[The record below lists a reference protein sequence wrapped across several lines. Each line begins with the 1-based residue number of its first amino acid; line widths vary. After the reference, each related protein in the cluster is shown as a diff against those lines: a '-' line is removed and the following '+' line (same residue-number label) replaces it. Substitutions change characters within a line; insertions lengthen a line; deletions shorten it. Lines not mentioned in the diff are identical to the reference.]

1 MNLFQLSKETGKV
14 LHKEVDEMDPNQWM
28 FGGYM
33 VEQDRLRAEEEEEY
47 VESSG
52 SSVAEWIIAG
62 IIIFIVLILLLR

>member
-1 MNLFQLSKETGKV
+1 
-14 LHKEVDEMDPNQWM
+14 MDPNWWM

-33 VEQDRLRAEEEEEY
+33 LEQDRLRAEEDEEY

>member
-33 VEQDRLRAEEEEEY
+33 VEEDRLRAEEEGEY

-52 SSVAEWIIAG
+52 SSVVGWIIAG
-62 IIIFIVLILLLR
+62 IIFLVLILLFQ

>member
-33 VEQDRLRAEEEEEY
+33 VEEDRLRAEEEGEY

-52 SSVAEWIIAG
+52 SSVVGWVIVA
-62 IIIFIVLILLLR
+62 IIIIGLMLLFR